1 MLQARLNSCSLML
14 NYIDQHISPI
24 KMGYYKAT
32 FESHVA
38 LLRRMVLGNLIEAF
52 ELFIKELAI
61 H

>member
-1 MLQARLNSCSLML
+1 ML